1 MSKERELLKQAEEL
15 IHTISVMAS
24 IDGVRIPTNI
34 GIALRLEIQ
43 GVLAQPEQPE
53 HVEDKLAMVEPAAWM
68 YDHHIE
74 VGHDKYTEFNVVVN
88 IDTYLSDNV
97 PTGSLS
103 AVVEVRTPPQT
114 TSVSHITFSGVPA
127 VGTQIKNKAEKFSK

>member
-43 GVLAQPEQPE
+43 GLLAQPEQPE
-53 HVEDKLAMVEPAAWM
+53 Q
-68 YDHHIE
+68 
-74 VGHDKYTEFNVVVN
+74 
-88 IDTYLSDNV
+88 IDTRNGGKD
-97 PTGSLS
+97 
-103 AVVEVRTPPQT
+103 VE
-114 TSVSHITFSGVPA
+114 G
-127 VGTQIKNKAEKFSK
+127 QIVLRL